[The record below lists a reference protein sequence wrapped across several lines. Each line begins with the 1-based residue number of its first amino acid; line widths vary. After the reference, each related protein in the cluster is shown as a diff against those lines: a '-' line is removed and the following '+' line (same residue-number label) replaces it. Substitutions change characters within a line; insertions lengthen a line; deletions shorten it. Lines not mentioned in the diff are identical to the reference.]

1 MLATLLATAS
11 THTPNL
17 AKLEKSLN
25 AISKSFHGRLGYCVV
40 DLKTGHRI
48 SVRGEEIF
56 PTASTIKTS
65 VALEALCQVDEG
77 KHKMTDKYPL
87 LPTEK
92 RQESMWTFAMKDGTT
107 LDIDGYVNLMIGVS
121 DNTATMTMQDFIGS
135 KPVNERMVSLGLMN
149 TKILGH
155 RDDRDKQ
162 EDAWRE
168 KYGWGMTTPREQA
181 RLYELLY
188 KHKAASPAVC
198 EKLLRVLSR
207 QYWDDITPSMCP
219 IDVKVCSKTGAV
231 NQSRSEVA
239 IVYASRPY
247 VLALYTADQKDE
259 RWVND
264 NEGLVALRA
273 MSKLIWNTFE
283 PKRPYE
289 LPKGYE
295 KFAPTGGGA

>member
-1 MLATLLATAS
+1 MIPAAILATT
-11 THTPNL
+11 TPNL
-17 AKLEKSLN
+17 TALDAELQK
-25 AISKSFHGRLGYCVV
+25 ISKSFHGRCGYCVV
-40 DLKTGHRI
+40 DLESGKRI
-48 SVRGEEIF
+48 SYRGEEVF

-77 KHKMTDKYPL
+77 KHKMSDKYPL

-92 RQESMWTFAMKDGTT
+92 RQESMWTFAMKDGTQ

-121 DNTATMTMQDFIGS
+121 DNTATMTLQDFLGS
-135 KPVNERMVSLGLMN
+135 KPVNARMMSLGLLN

-155 RDDRDKQ
+155 RDDRDNQ
-162 EDAWRE
+162 ESAWRE
-168 KYGWGMTTPREQA
+168 KFGWGMTTPREQA
-181 RLYELLY
+181 RLFELLY
-188 KHKAASPAVC
+188 LHKAASPAVC
-198 EKLLRVLSR
+198 EKLLRILGR
-207 QYWDDITPSMCP
+207 QYWDDITPAMCP

-247 VLALYTADQKDE
+247 ALALYTADQKDE
-259 RWVND
+259 RWVPD
-264 NEGLVALRA
+264 NEGLVALRT

-283 PKRPYE
+283 PKRPFS

>member
-1 MLATLLATAS
+1 MIATLALTLSA
-11 THTPNL
+11 TPNL
-17 AKLEKSLN
+17 AKLEQTLT
-25 AISKSFHGRLGYCVV
+25 AIAKPFRGRLGYCVV
-40 DLKTGHRI
+40 DLKTGKRI
-48 SVRGEEIF
+48 SFRGEEIF

-65 VALEALCQVDEG
+65 VAFEALCQVDEG

-92 RQESMWTFAMKDGTT
+92 RQASMWTYQMKDGTS

-135 KPVNERMVSLGLMN
+135 KTVNARMAKLGLLN

-155 RDDRDKQ
+155 RTDRDGQ
-162 EDAWRE
+162 ETVWRT
-168 KYGWGMTTPREQA
+168 KFGWGMTTPREQA
-181 RLYELLY
+181 RFYELLY
-188 KHKAASPAVC
+188 QNKAASPAVC

-207 QYWDDITPSMCP
+207 QYWDDMSIASCP
-219 IDVKVCSKTGAV
+219 IDVKVCAKSGAV
-231 NQSRSEVA
+231 NQSRSEVS

-247 VLALYTADQKDE
+247 VLALYTADQVDQ
-259 RWVND
+259 RWVHD
-264 NEGLVALRA
+264 NEGEVALRK
-273 MSKLIWNTFE
+273 MCNTIWNAFE
-283 PKRPYE
+283 PSRPFA

>member
-11 THTPNL
+11 AHSPNL
-17 AKLEKSLN
+17 PKLEKQLN

-40 DLKTGHRI
+40 DLKTGNRI
-48 SVRGEEIF
+48 SIRGEEVF

-92 RQESMWTFAMKDGTT
+92 RQESMWTFAMKDGTA

-135 KPVNERMVSLGLMN
+135 KPVNERMMSLGLEH

-155 RDDRDKQ
+155 RSDRDAQ
-162 EDAWRE
+162 ESAWQKE
-168 KYGWGMTTPREQA
+168 FGWGMTTPREQA